1 MLTLGAAARLAGV
14 SKSTLAR
21 AIKAGRMSAASRRD
35 DGSYELDPAEVTRCF
50 PLRPPGNGG
59 ATASMTQYRPPTRR
73 PRSPR
78 RSTAPSSPSSG
89 CRT

>member
-21 AIKAGRMSAASRRD
+21 AIKAGRMSAASR
-35 DGSYELDPAEVTRCF
+35 L
-50 PLRPPGNGG
+50 
-59 ATASMTQYRPPTRR
+59 
-73 PRSPR
+73 
-78 RSTAPSSPSSG
+78 SSRSSG